1 MRASCL
7 EQNHSPL
14 FPPINSPSHFICNV
28 IQFLFAPSSS
38 FPTETILGLDPPA
51 AEHLW
56 HEQLASSTVKKDQVN
71 ARSRDGKDIGKAV
84 KWRGGVR
91 CLSSTVSTFNRFN
104 RMKVCVYYMP
114 FMFSF
119 LLQSLSTVTTFFVS
133 VLLFPG
139 VAYLDSSGGWVFIIY
154 VSGLVGTGGW
164 RFVTS
169 ECAGGSDNDQLLG
182 TLLVESIVVLVLGQ
196 LVLYLYISESC
207 F

>member
-71 ARSRDGKDIGKAV
+71 ARSRDGRDIGKAV
-84 KWRGGVR
+84 KWRGGSGV
-91 CLSSTVSTFNRFN
+91 CPVPFQPSTDST
-104 RMKVCVYYMP
+104 
-114 FMFSF
+114 
-119 LLQSLSTVTTFFVS
+119 
-133 VLLFPG
+133 
-139 VAYLDSSGGWVFIIY
+139 
-154 VSGLVGTGGW
+154 
-164 RFVTS
+164 
-169 ECAGGSDNDQLLG
+169 E
-182 TLLVESIVVLVLGQ
+182 
-196 LVLYLYISESC
+196 
-207 F
+207 